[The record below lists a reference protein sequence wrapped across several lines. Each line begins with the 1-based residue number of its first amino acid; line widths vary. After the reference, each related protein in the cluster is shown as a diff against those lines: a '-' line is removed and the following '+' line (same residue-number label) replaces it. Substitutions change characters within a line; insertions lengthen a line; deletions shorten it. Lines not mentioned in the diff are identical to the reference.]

1 MGLQTTDN
9 SQGKAAVFDAF
20 IAHTTLLEPIQ
31 CIAFVLSSFLP
42 PFLTSCLDSFLPFSF
57 HPSFLSSLS
66 FFVSSVFIGS
76 SLYFLLWFFNLS
88 FFPLHSFHLSILLSF
103 LAWSLPLFLP
113 CFLPSLFPCFFTSYI
128 PFFLPP
134 FLLSYL
140 PSFLLS
146 STFLTSFLSS
156 FNLPSFF
163 LSFFLSSFLPS
174 SCPVPLTAPFT
185 ILLSVFGPS
194 FPSHCPMSTTGQIQ
208 FTACISS
215 SKILAQTD
223 GSLKQHQEDKGT
235 HIHTRTRT
243 HTFHLSP
250 SVLFCLSR
258 LPS

>member
-1 MGLQTTDN
+1 MGLQTTEN

-20 IAHTTLLEPIQ
+20 IAHTTLLEPFQ

-140 PSFLLS
+140 PYF
-146 STFLTSFLSS
+146 
-156 FNLPSFF
+156 LPSFF
-163 LSFFLSSFLPS
+163 NFPNFLPFFFQPSFLPS
-174 SCPVPLTAPFT
+174 FYLSSY
-185 ILLSVFGPS
+185 LLSCLPPVL
-194 FPSHCPMSTTGQIQ
+194 SHLP
-208 FTACISS
+208 
-215 SKILAQTD
+215 L
-223 GSLKQHQEDKGT
+223 H
-235 HIHTRTRT
+235 
-243 HTFHLSP
+243 SP
-250 SVLFCLSR
+250 FCCLSSVPAFHPIVQCPPLDRFNLLHVYRRRKFWRR
-258 LPS
+258 LTVR